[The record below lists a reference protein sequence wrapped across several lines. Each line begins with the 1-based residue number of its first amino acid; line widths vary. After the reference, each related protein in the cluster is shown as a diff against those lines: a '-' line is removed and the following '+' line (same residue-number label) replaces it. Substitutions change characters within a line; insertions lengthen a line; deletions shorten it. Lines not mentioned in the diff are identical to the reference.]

1 LAIIIRPEKPLENIQ
16 LANRIEVKIDNL
28 TNYVENLLKHPYVDY
43 KKLI

>member
-1 LAIIIRPEKPLENIQ
+1 LAIIIQPEKPMENIQ

-28 TNYVENLLKHPYVDY
+28 TNYVENLLKYPCVDY